1 MSRSGVQL
9 DRPSLGSVT
18 SSNPRHSKGVAG
30 VCSDQEA
37 IMSQLALVHAAPTW
51 MDDVLADSFP
61 ASDPPS
67 WTPGM
72 ARPAP
77 MTVHVDPESPMLQ
90 TGDLVPHF
98 TVTTFGGGSFDY
110 SDIWQRKNLVLVLL
124 PQAASPATTKFV
136 DQLTAQISEVTGDDS
151 ACVITRDSV
160 SGVPS
165 PGIIVADRWGEIHYV
180 AAGTTVDDLPVPDD
194 VIEWLRYVQHQC
206 PECEGESR

>member
-1 MSRSGVQL
+1 MSP
-9 DRPSLGSVT
+9 D
-18 SSNPRHSKGVAG
+18 
-30 VCSDQEA
+30 
-37 IMSQLALVHAAPTW
+37 ALVHAVPTW

-77 MTVHVDPESPMLQ
+77 MTASARLHIDQEVSPMLQ

-98 TVTTFGGGSFDY
+98 TVTTFGGERFDY

-124 PQAASPATTKFV
+124 PAESAVSATFV
-136 DQLTAQISEVTGDDS
+136 DQLTAQMSELTGDDS
-151 ACVITRDSV
+151 ACVITRDRV

-165 PGIIVADRWGEIHYV
+165 PSIVVADRWGEIHHV
-180 AAGTTVDDLPVPDD
+180 ADGNTVDNLPGPDD
-194 VIEWLRYVQHQC
+194 VIEWLRYVQHHC
-206 PECEGESR
+206 PECEGEAR

>member
-1 MSRSGVQL
+1 MVTRGIAAVSRTYAQT
-9 DRPSLGSVT
+9 R
-18 SSNPRHSKGVAG
+18 K
-30 VCSDQEA
+30 E
-37 IMSQLALVHAAPTW
+37 IMNTLALVHAAPTW

-77 MTVHVDPESPMLQ
+77 MTVRVGQVRPMLQ

-98 TVTTFGGGSFDY
+98 TVTTVSGESFDY

-124 PQAASPATTKFV
+124 PHADSAATTKFV
-136 DQLTAQISEVTGDDS
+136 DQLTARLSELTGDDS

-160 SGVPS
+160 SGVQS
-165 PGIIVADRWGEIHYV
+165 PGIVVADRWAEIHHV
-180 AAGTTVDDLPVPDD
+180 AGGRTVDDLPGPDD

>member
-1 MSRSGVQL
+1 MSPV
-9 DRPSLGSVT
+9 
-18 SSNPRHSKGVAG
+18 
-30 VCSDQEA
+30 
-37 IMSQLALVHAAPTW
+37 ALVHAAPTW

-77 MTVHVDPESPMLQ
+77 ITASARLHVAQEVSPMLQ

-98 TVTTFGGGSFDY
+98 TVTTFSGESFDY

-124 PQAASPATTKFV
+124 PAESAASTKLV
-136 DQLTAQISEVTGDDS
+136 DQLTAHMSELTGDDS
-151 ACVITRDSV
+151 ACVITRDRV

-165 PGIIVADRWGEIHYV
+165 PGIVVADRWGEIHHV
-180 AAGTTVDDLPVPDD
+180 ADGKTVDDLPGPDD

-206 PECEGESR
+206 PECEGEAK

>member
-1 MSRSGVQL
+1 MS
-9 DRPSLGSVT
+9 P
-18 SSNPRHSKGVAG
+18 
-30 VCSDQEA
+30 
-37 IMSQLALVHAAPTW
+37 LALVHAAPTW

-77 MTVHVDPESPMLQ
+77 MTTSVRLHAAQEVSPMLQ

-98 TVTTFGGGSFDY
+98 TVTTFSGENFDY
-110 SDIWQRKNLVLVLL
+110 SDIWQRKNLVLVSL
-124 PQAASPATTKFV
+124 PQTDSAPFTRFV
-136 DQLTAQISEVTGDDS
+136 NQLTDQISELTGDDS
-151 ACVITRDSV
+151 AWVITRDRV

-165 PGIIVADRWGEIHYV
+165 PGIVVADRWGQIHQL
-180 AAGTTVDDLPVPDD
+180 AGGKTVDDLPRPDD

-206 PECEGESR
+206 PECEGEAR